1 MCLTLSTLLGHLAK
15 RLKELF
21 FNADPSTRCSGSF
34 SAAAFLSLA
43 KI

>member
-1 MCLTLSTLLGHLAK
+1 MCLKLSTRLGHLAEK
-15 RLKELF
+15 LKELF
-21 FNADPSTRCSGSF
+21 FNADPSTCCSGSF